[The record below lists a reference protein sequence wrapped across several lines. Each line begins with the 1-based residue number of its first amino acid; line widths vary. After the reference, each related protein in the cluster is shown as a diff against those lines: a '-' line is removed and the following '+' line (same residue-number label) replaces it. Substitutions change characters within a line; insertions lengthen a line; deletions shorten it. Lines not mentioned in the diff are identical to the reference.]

1 MKNKSE
7 NKGLTPMKQKTRPGG
22 GNPSP
27 VKPFKISGVRKTQG
41 K

>member
-1 MKNKSE
+1 MKKKSGS
-7 NKGLTPMKQKTRPGG
+7 KGLTPMKQKTRPGG

-27 VKPFKISGVRKTQG
+27 VKPFSISGRKTQG